1 MQRRRPSQTAP
12 SIVRRLRYASL
23 VVFVTALGFTST
35 TTGVRADTTLPNWGQ
50 QNPSQAPPGRAYA
63 SMDFDSRRGRV
74 VLFGGGNQ
82 SANFA
87 DTWEWD
93 GTAWS
98 TFFTVPSPPSAIG
111 PGMAYDSA
119 RGVSVLLDN
128 SSNTWEWNGKTW
140 VRRSTAL
147 APSPRFWTSMV
158 YDSAHGRM
166 VLFGG
171 DGSGGVDLGDT
182 WTYDGVNW
190 TKMSPASSPSP
201 RFGMAM
207 AFDSARGVVV
217 LFGGRAGVQRM
228 ADTWEWDGS
237 NWTQRTPANS
247 PLPRLWHSMAY
258 DAQLGQTVMFGGD
271 YIEPFALGPVNDT
284 WVWDGTNWTR
294 DWTAAAPSPRAG
306 QAMAYESGTGRVLAF
321 GGTDELNPGTFPAD
335 TWELGAA
342 IVTPAGN
349 PSATFNPTTV
359 SFGTQ
364 SAIGMTSAPD
374 AVFVSSSGTG
384 PLLINSIIST
394 GDFAVA
400 SSDCPV
406 APNPLAAGTRC
417 ELQVTFTP
425 TVCATGSGNLAFADN
440 GPNGTQSVPLQGGVL
455 APSCDGDL
463 QLFPSKDITVAA
475 TSPSGA
481 VVNFG
486 SPAIADEDGGT
497 PPPVTCNPAPGS
509 TFPIGTSTVTCQ
521 VTDGDDATSTVT
533 ASFHVT
539 VTDADLALHGVP
551 ADITVSTTSQS
562 GAVVTYP
569 LPSALD
575 EDASAPVVSC
585 NPGSGSTFP
594 SGTTVVMCTASD
606 ADDSPSTVTA
616 TFKVTVN
623 DSDLA
628 FNGVPPNGTVD
639 AIGPPGTAV
648 NYTMPVA
655 VDEDASAPV
664 VTCRPAS
671 GSTFPIGTTTVSCT
685 ASDADDV
692 PGTVTATFQVTVNDT
707 DLALSGVPANISVDA
722 TSAAGASVGYTP
734 PAAIDEDGS
743 APVVS
748 CDHASGSTFPIGTTT
763 VTCQAGDSDDS
774 PGTVTAAFNVTVRDT
789 DLFLSGPAD
798 ITVFATNSTGAK
810 VTYPMPTAVD
820 EEGTPVV
827 TCDHASGSV
836 FPVGVMTL
844 VTCQV
849 TDSDD
854 TPSTVSIGFFI
865 SVLADLQI
873 ATSTSPATAG
883 AHTTVTTTA
892 AVTDLGAVSRKTTIS
907 YAVTFTAA
915 SGRTSTVAASKGT
928 VTIKPGQT
936 VTRSFAFAVKNSTPR
951 GTYTVTVTASDVTG
965 SVSQISTFVVT

>member
-1 MQRRRPSQTAP
+1 MHRLPPSQTAP

-23 VVFVTALGFTST
+23 VVLVAALGFTST
-35 TTGVRADTTLPNWGQ
+35 TIDVRADTTLPNWGQ
-50 QNPSQAPPGRAYA
+50 QSPSQAPPGRAYA
-63 SMDFDSRRGRV
+63 SMDFDSNRGRA

-98 TFFTVPSPPSAIG
+98 AFFTVPSPPSSIG

-128 SSNTWEWNGKTW
+128 SSNTWEWNGSTW
-140 VRRSTAL
+140 VRRSTAS

-158 YDSAHGRM
+158 YDSAHGRI

-171 DGSGGVDLGDT
+171 DGPGGVDLGDT
-182 WTYDGVNW
+182 WTFDGNNW
-190 TKMSPASSPSP
+190 TKMSPPSSPSP

-217 LFGGRAGVQRM
+217 LFGGRAAGQRM
-228 ADTWEWDGS
+228 ADTWEWDGA
-237 NWTQRTPANS
+237 NWTQRTPATS
-247 PLPRLWHSMAY
+247 PLPRMWHSMAY

-271 YIEPFALGPVNDT
+271 HIAPFELGPINDT
-284 WVWDGTNWTR
+284 WAWDGTNWTR
-294 DWTAAAPSPRAG
+294 DWTAAAPSARAG
-306 QAMAYESGTGRVLAF
+306 QAVAYESGTGRVLMF
-321 GGTDELNPGTFPAD
+321 GGTDELNPGAFPAD
-335 TWELGAA
+335 TWELGAG

-349 PSATFNPTTV
+349 PTATFNPTTL
-359 SFGTQ
+359 SFGPQ
-364 SAIGMTSAPD
+364 SAIGVTSAPGT
-374 AVFVSSSGTG
+374 VFVTSSGTG
-384 PLLINSIIST
+384 PLLIDSITTT
-394 GDFAVA
+394 GDFAV
-400 SSDCPV
+400 SGSDCPV
-406 APNPLAAGTRC
+406 APDPLAAGTRC
-417 ELQVTFTP
+417 KVQVTFTP
-425 TVCATGSGNLAFADN
+425 TVCATVSGTLTFADN
-440 GPNGTQSVPLQGGVL
+440 GPNGAQSVALQGGVL
-455 APSCDGDL
+455 TPSCDGDL
-463 QLFPSKDITVAA
+463 ELFPPKDITVAA

-486 SPAIADEDGGT
+486 SPAFGDEDGGT
-497 PPPVTCNPAPGS
+497 PPPITCNPASGS
-509 TFPIGTSTVTCQ
+509 TFPIGTTTVTCQ
-521 VTDGDDATSTVT
+521 TSDSDDATSTVT
-533 ASFHVT
+533 TSFRVT
-539 VTDADLALHGVP
+539 VTDTDLALHGVP
-551 ADITVSTTSQS
+551 ADIAVSTTSQS
-562 GAVVTYP
+562 GAVVNYP

-585 NPGSGSTFP
+585 SPSSGSTFP
-594 SGTTVVMCTASD
+594 LGTTVVTCTASD
-606 ADDSPSTVTA
+606 ADDSPSTATA
-616 TFKVTVN
+616 SFKVTVN

-628 FNGVPPNGTVD
+628 FGGVPPNGTVD
-639 AIGPPGTAV
+639 ATGPSGTVV

-655 VDEDASAPV
+655 VDEDASAPL

-685 ASDADDV
+685 ASDADDS
-692 PGTVTATFQVTVNDT
+692 PITITTTFQVTVNDT

-722 TSAAGASVGYTP
+722 TSAAGASVGYTS
-734 PAAIDEDGS
+734 PAAVDEDGS
-743 APVVS
+743 AAVVS

-763 VTCQAGDSDDS
+763 VTCQVSDSDDS
-774 PGTVTAAFNVTVRDT
+774 PSKVTASFNVTVRDT

-798 ITVFATNSTGAK
+798 ITVFATNSTGAA

-854 TPSTVSIGFFI
+854 TPSTVSIGFFV
-865 SVLADLQI
+865 SVLPDLEL
-873 ATSTSPATAG
+873 ASSTSPATAS

-892 AVTDLGAVSRKTTIS
+892 ALTDLGAVTRKTTIR
-907 YAVTFTAA
+907 YAVTFTNA
-915 SGRTSTVAASKGT
+915 SGRTSTVASGKAS
-928 VTIKPGQT
+928 VTINPGQT
-936 VTRSFAFAVKNSTPR
+936 ATRSFAFAVKNSTPS

-965 SVSQISTFVVT
+965 SVSQVSTFVVT